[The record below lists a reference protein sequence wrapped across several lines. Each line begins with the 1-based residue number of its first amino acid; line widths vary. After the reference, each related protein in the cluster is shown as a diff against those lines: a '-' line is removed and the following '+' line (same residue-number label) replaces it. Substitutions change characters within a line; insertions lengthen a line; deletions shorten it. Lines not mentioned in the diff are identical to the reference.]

1 MCRREVYLYLRLSVY
16 IIIGWQKR
24 KKTTKK
30 AKKSNVSFLKDER
43 VKKTAGVMLILASF
57 FIGIAFASYL
67 LTWKQDQSLIW
78 EHPWRQVFNSSI
90 ARAKSF
96 R

>member
-1 MCRREVYLYLRLSVY
+1 MAEA
-16 IIIGWQKR
+16 

-90 ARAKSF
+90 AVQNHLGNLGAVVSHQFFYSWFIIR
-96 R
+96 